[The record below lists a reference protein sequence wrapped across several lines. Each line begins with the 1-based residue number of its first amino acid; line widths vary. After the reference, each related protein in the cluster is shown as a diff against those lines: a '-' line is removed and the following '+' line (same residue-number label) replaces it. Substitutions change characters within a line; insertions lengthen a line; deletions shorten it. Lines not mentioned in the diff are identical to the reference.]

1 MEQGVL
7 GIYPPSGTGG
17 MGDEIP
23 HGCMGDNPPGGCI
36 PQNVCIPLYIHI
48 RRIYV

>member
-1 MEQGVL
+1 MGDEIPQVEQ
-7 GIYPPSGTGG
+7 GG

-23 HGCMGDNPPGGCI
+23 QVEQGVWGMYPPGGCI